1 MRALSI
7 TLIRKTFLLFAFLG
21 MMAFVNAQEMWGV
34 VNGNYAGINSTMIN
48 PSSMMHSKLYMDIN
62 IATADVFFENNAF
75 YIHKEDYRP
84 LSFLKSDAQLPEYG
98 KDDMPFDY
106 YRNTQRKNIHF
117 SIRALGPS
125 FSIAQRDQA
134 FGFQTAF
141 RTVVSAR
148 DIPYEIIPFSYE
160 GLDYRPQHNI
170 NYNDDIMLISS
181 MSWMEVGMSYAR
193 NVYRKGPNY
202 FTAGITIK
210 KLLGYA
216 GAYLDLENIDYIVN
230 NDSTLN
236 IRNIR
241 GELGYSTGSMPA
253 GQLINGKGFGV
264 DIGVTY
270 ERKKKYSQ
278 SRRSKRLCKQP
289 YEDYLYRI
297 GISFLDLG
305 RIRFRSP
312 AAQHDYNDV
321 GTFWEH
327 IDTVNFRNVD
337 QFTQMISE
345 VLYGD
350 PNASL
355 TSNRINVVLPS
366 ALSLQLDV
374 HFRNQWYV
382 NVTTVLPVKTGK
394 AYIYRP
400 AQLAITPRYET
411 RSIEINMP
419 VSLYDMRRPRIGLS
433 TRFLFMTIGTDNL
446 LGFFNITD
454 FTGFDLYFSL
464 KFNFLKGRCRPSPW
478 HCDYHQIR
486 SL

>member
-1 MRALSI
+1 MTGAL
-7 TLIRKTFLLFAFLG
+7 LRKTFLLFAFLG

-75 YIHKEDYRP
+75 YIHREDYKP
-84 LSFLKSDAQLPEYG
+84 LSFLKVDADFPEYG
-98 KDDMPFDY
+98 KDDLPFDY
-106 YRNTQRKNIHF
+106 YRNTQRKNMHL

-134 FGFQTAF
+134 FGFQIAF

-160 GLDYRPQHNI
+160 GLDYVPQHNI

-181 MSWMEVGMSYAR
+181 LSWTEIGMSYAR
-193 NVYRKGPNY
+193 TVSRQGPNHL
-202 FTAGITIK
+202 TAGITIK

-241 GELGYSTGSMPA
+241 GELGYSTASMPA
-253 GQLINGKGFGV
+253 GQMINGKGFGIDV
-264 DIGVTY
+264 GITY
-270 ERKKKYSQ
+270 ERKSKYSQ
-278 SRRSKRLCKQP
+278 SRRSKKLCKQP
-289 YEDYLYRI
+289 YEDYVYRI
-297 GISFLDLG
+297 GVSLLDMG

-312 AAQHDYNDV
+312 AARHDYNDV
-321 GTFWEH
+321 GAFWEH
-327 IDTVNFRNVD
+327 IDTVNFRNVE
-337 QFTQMISE
+337 QFTQMISG

-355 TSNRINVVLPS
+355 SSNRINMVLPS
-366 ALSLQLDV
+366 ALSLQFDF
-374 HFRNQWYV
+374 HFRKQWYV
-382 NVTTVLPVKTGK
+382 NLTTVLPVKTGK

-400 AQLAITPRYET
+400 AQLAITPRYESRT
-411 RSIEINMP
+411 IEINMP
-419 VSLYDMRRPRIGLS
+419 VSLYDMRRPRVGLS
-433 TRFLFMTIGTDNL
+433 TRFWFFTIGTDNL
-446 LGFFNITD
+446 LGFFNVTD
-454 FTGFDLYFSL
+454 FTGFDLYVSL

-478 HCDYHQIR
+478 NCDYHQIR

>member
-1 MRALSI
+1 MRALGI
-7 TLIRKTFLLFAFLG
+7 THIRKTFLLFTFLG

-34 VNGNYAGINSTMIN
+34 VSGNFAGINSTMIN
-48 PSSMMHSKLYMDIN
+48 PSSLMHSKLYMDVH

-84 LSFLKSDAQLPEYG
+84 LSFLKSDAEFPEYG
-98 KDDMPFDY
+98 KDAMPFDY
-106 YRNTQRKNIHF
+106 YRNTQRKNIHL
-117 SIRALGPS
+117 SIRVLGPS

-160 GLDYRPQHNI
+160 GLEYTPQHNI
-170 NYNDDIMLISS
+170 NYNDNIMLISS
-181 MSWMEVGMSYAR
+181 MSWMEIGMSYAR
-193 NVYRKGPNY
+193 SVYRQGPDQI
-202 FTAGITIK
+202 TAGITIK

-216 GAYLDLENIDYIVN
+216 GAYLDIENIDYIVN

-236 IRNIR
+236 IRNMR
-241 GELGYSTGSMPA
+241 GELGYSTGTMPA

-264 DIGVTY
+264 DIGVIY
-270 ERKKKYSQ
+270 ERKTKYSQ
-278 SRRSKRLCKQP
+278 SRKSKKLCRQP
-289 YEDYLYRI
+289 YEDYFYRI
-297 GISFLDLG
+297 GISLLDLG

-312 AAQHDYNDV
+312 AAKHDYDDV
-321 GTFWEH
+321 GAFWEH
-327 IDTVNFRNVD
+327 IDTVTFRGVD
-337 QFTQMISE
+337 QFTQMISG

-355 TSNRINVVLPS
+355 TSNSINMVLPT
-366 ALSLQLDV
+366 ALSLQFDY
-374 HFRNQWYV
+374 HIRKQWYV

-394 AYIYRP
+394 AYVYHP

-411 RSIEINMP
+411 RNIEINMP

-433 TRFLFMTIGTDNL
+433 TRFRFLTIGTDNL
-446 LGFFNITD
+446 LGFTNISD
-454 FTGFDLYFSL
+454 FTGFDLYISL
-464 KFNFLKGRCRPSPW
+464 KFNFIKGRCRPTSL
-478 HCDYHQIR
+478 HCDYHQNR
-486 SL
+486 YR